1 MAVEVFKAFGVA
13 AKNGTVS
20 EKRIREIMMDN
31 ARELSIGNMP
41 NISARVIDQAAPLVP
56 HHPVSSGVAE

>member
-31 ARELSIGNMP
+31 ARELSLRQPFETACRQMTLNY
-41 NISARVIDQAAPLVP
+41 
-56 HHPVSSGVAE
+56 